1 MELYEA
7 MEKRHSVRD
16 YEDRPVE
23 KAKLERVLNAAR
35 IAPSA
40 SNKQDLR
47 FVVVQDAGLRN
58 TMAEQSGQ
66 KLFAKAPV
74 VIAAVST
81 DPREMRCGV
90 KAGTVDC
97 AIAID
102 PHDTGCCGRG
112 PGHLLDRQFRPEDM
126 LRPAR
131 HFGTRQ
137 DRGVHGSGPSGR
149 FAQAQ
154 DAEAA
159 RRSRLLRAVFL
170 RSG

>member
-23 KAKLERVLNAAR
+23 KDKLERVLNAAR

-40 SNKQDLR
+40 SNKQDWK
-47 FVVVQDAGLRN
+47 FVVVQDAALRN
-58 TMAEQSGQ
+58 KMAEQVEQ

-81 DPREMRCGV
+81 NPREMRCCV

-97 AIAID
+97 AIAVDHMTLAAVAEGLGTCWIGSFD
-102 PHDTGCCGRG
+102 QKISCD
-112 PGHLLDRQFRPEDM
+112 LLGIPEPAKIIEFMVLGYPADSPKPKTRKPLDEVVCYEQF
-126 LRPAR
+126 
-131 HFGTRQ
+131 
-137 DRGVHGSGPSGR
+137 S
-149 FAQAQ
+149 
-154 DAEAA
+154 
-159 RRSRLLRAVFL
+159 
-170 RSG
+170 